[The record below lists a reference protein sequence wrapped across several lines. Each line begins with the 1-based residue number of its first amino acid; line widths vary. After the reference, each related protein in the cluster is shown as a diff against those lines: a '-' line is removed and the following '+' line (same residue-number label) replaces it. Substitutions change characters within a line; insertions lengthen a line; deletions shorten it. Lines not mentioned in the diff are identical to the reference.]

1 MKKPLPTNKL
11 LVVPVLT
18 AVSTLLIFIAGNTA
32 SILLWTTPWL
42 VLNVGTIVF
51 AFTFFW
57 KDLIQKK
64 MGKNFAIVN
73 NIIASLLVLLIS
85 LEIGIVSGNVGFVW
99 AALLICSFFS
109 NSIAETI
116 DSIIYARVKG
126 NVKPALV
133 SNAISVPID
142 TIIFSYFGFY
152 LVLGMPVQV
161 VLGLAVAQMLVKF
174 TLAGIVSPLL
184 RFVKRTAV

>member
-1 MKKPLPTNKL
+1 MKKPSPTNKL

-18 AVSTLLIFIAGNTA
+18 AVSTLLLFIAGNTA

-73 NIIASLLVLLIS
+73 NIVASLLVLLIS

-99 AALLICSFFS
+99 AALLICSFVS
-109 NSIAETI
+109 TSIAETI
-116 DSIIYARVKG
+116 DSIVYAKVKG

-133 SNAISVPID
+133 SNTISVPID
-142 TIIFSYFGFY
+142 TAIFSFFGFY

-174 TLAGIVSPLL
+174 TLAGIISPLL
-184 RFVKRTAV
+184 RLVKRTAV